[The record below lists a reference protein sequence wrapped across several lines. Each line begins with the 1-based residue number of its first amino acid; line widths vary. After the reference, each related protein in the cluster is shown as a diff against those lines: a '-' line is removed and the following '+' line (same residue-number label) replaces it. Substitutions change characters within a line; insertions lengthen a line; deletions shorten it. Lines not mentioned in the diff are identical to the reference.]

1 MNHHAERPARASST
15 GLRRSPPGRLVRLF
29 VLALALPGAGASA
42 WADAAAVGWLE
53 SEPLD
58 PVEVE
63 RREVKLD
70 DIDTEDFRVGVYG
83 GALSVQDFGVER
95 VEGVTGAYH
104 VTEDIYLEGVYFRS
118 KLGLTSFERLSGGA
132 RLLTEDERD
141 LTHYGINV
149 GIDLL
154 PGESHI
160 GPWAVVNSALYL
172 VGGVGSTDFGGDERF
187 TVTVGV
193 GYRLLATD
201 WFALH
206 VDVRDHLLESD
217 LLGENETLH
226 NFAVQSGFTVFF

>member
-1 MNHHAERPARASST
+1 MNHQAECPAGAHSP
-15 GLRRSPPGRLVRLF
+15 GPRRPPGRLARLF
-29 VLALALPGAGASA
+29 VLALALPGMGASA
-42 WADAAAVGWLE
+42 WADAADVGWLE

-58 PVEVE
+58 PIEVE

-70 DIDTEDFRVGVYG
+70 DIDTEDFRIGVYG
-83 GALSVQDFGVER
+83 GAMSVQDFGVER

-104 VTEDIYLEGVYFRS
+104 VTEDVYLEGVFFRS

-132 RLLTEDERD
+132 RLLTDDERD
-141 LTHYGINV
+141 LTHYGVNV

-226 NFAVQSGFTVFF
+226 NLAVQSGFTVFF

>member
-1 MNHHAERPARASST
+1 MSSACTRSTTGRRA
-15 GLRRSPPGRLVRLF
+15 LHMAL
-29 VLALALPGAGASA
+29 LATALQLALPSPGSIA
-42 WADAAAVGWLE
+42 WADAADVGWLE

-58 PVEVE
+58 PIEVE

-70 DIDTEDFRVGVYG
+70 DIDTEDFRIGVYG
-83 GALSVQDFGVER
+83 GAMSVQDFGVET

-132 RLLTEDERD
+132 RLLTDDERD
-141 LTHYGINV
+141 LTHYGVNV

-154 PGESHI
+154 PGESHV
-160 GPWAVVNSALYL
+160 GPWAVVNSALYVL
-172 VGGVGSTDFGGDERF
+172 GGVGSTDFGGDERF
-187 TVTVGV
+187 TITMGV
-193 GYRLLATD
+193 GYRVLATD

-206 VDVRDHLLESD
+206 LDVRNHMLESD

-226 NFAVQSGFTVFF
+226 NLEVQSGFTIFF

>member
-1 MNHHAERPARASST
+1 M
-15 GLRRSPPGRLVRLF
+15 LRSLL
-29 VLALALPGAGASA
+29 LALALPAGDTA
-42 WADAAAVGWLE
+42 WADAADVGWLE

-58 PVEVE
+58 PIEVE

-70 DIDTEDFRVGVYG
+70 DIDTEDFRIGVYG
-83 GALSVQDFGVER
+83 GAISVQDFGVER

-104 VTEDIYLEGVYFRS
+104 VTEDVYLEGVYFRS

-132 RLLTEDERD
+132 RLLNDDERD
-141 LTHYGINV
+141 LTHYGVNV

-206 VDVRDHLLESD
+206 LDVRDHLLESD
-217 LLGENETLH
+217 LLGENETVH
-226 NFAVQSGFTVFF
+226 NLAVQSGFTIFF

>member
-1 MNHHAERPARASST
+1 M
-15 GLRRSPPGRLVRLF
+15 LRSLL
-29 VLALALPGAGASA
+29 LALALPAGGTA
-42 WADAAAVGWLE
+42 WAEAADVGWLE

-58 PVEVE
+58 PIEVE

-70 DIDTEDFRVGVYG
+70 DIDTEDFRIGVYG
-83 GALSVQDFGVER
+83 GAISVQDFGVER

-104 VTEDIYLEGVYFRS
+104 VTEDVYLEGVYFRS

-132 RLLTEDERD
+132 RLLTDDERD
-141 LTHYGINV
+141 LTHYGVNV

-206 VDVRDHLLESD
+206 LDVRDHLLESD
-217 LLGENETLH
+217 LLGENETVH
-226 NFAVQSGFTVFF
+226 NLAVQSGFTIFF